1 MTVAPLSMHGQT
13 LVYSRRIR
21 TTPFEQR
28 IFENGVREVSV
39 YNHMTLASVY
49 RSLVEDYEHLR
60 RHVQVWDV
68 SCQRQVEVVG
78 ADALALVELATPRE
92 ISCCDI
98 GQCLYTPLV
107 DENGGIV
114 NDPVILRLDTDR
126 FWISVADSDVLLW
139 LKGLAAGRGLNV
151 RVFEP
156 DVSPLAIQGPRS
168 EDLMERL
175 AGPGVRELRA
185 FRFIRCELAGTS
197 VVLARS
203 GWSGQGGF
211 EIYLQD
217 SSRGLE
223 LWDLVWTQGRPFN
236 IRAGCP
242 NLIERLEAGLLSY
255 GSDMTLDSNPMECGL
270 DRFFRLGKAAEY
282 LSRDALDR
290 ISREGVRRRLVHLLV
305 PGDAVPAPRSV
316 YRVSDSSGHPAGRV
330 TSLAWSPRFRG
341 NLSFATVDV
350 SVSEPGTVLTVH
362 TSDGAREGS
371 VRNRAWQ

>member
-1 MTVAPLSMHGQT
+1 MPSQR

-21 TTPFEQR
+21 STPFEQR
-28 IFENGVREVSV
+28 MFENGVSAVSV
-39 YNHMTLASVY
+39 YNHMTLGSVF
-49 RSLVEDYEHLR
+49 RSPVEDYEHLR
-60 RHVQVWDV
+60 RYVQVWDV

-78 ADALALVELATPRE
+78 TDALALVELVTPRD
-92 ISCCDI
+92 ISSCDI

-114 NDPVILRLDTDR
+114 NDPIILRLDTDR
-126 FWISVADSDVLLW
+126 FWISIADSDVLLW
-139 LKGLAAGRGLNV
+139 MKGLAAGRGMDV

-156 DVSPLAIQGPRS
+156 DVSPLAVQGPLS
-168 EDLMERL
+168 DDLMERL
-175 AGPGVRELRA
+175 AGPEARELGN
-185 FRFIRCELAGTS
+185 FRFILCELAGTP

-203 GWSGQGGF
+203 GWSGQCGF

-217 SSRGLE
+217 SSRGLD
-223 LWDLVWTQGRPFN
+223 LWDLVWTEGQPFN

-255 GSDMTLDSNPMECGL
+255 GSDITLETNPMECGL
-270 DRFFRLGKAAEY
+270 DRFYRLGKTAEY

-290 ISREGVRRRLVHLLV
+290 ISREGIRRRLVHLLI
-305 PGDAVPAPRSV
+305 PGDAVPAPRTV
-316 YRVSDSSGHPAGRV
+316 YRVSDGSGHMVGIV

-350 SVSEPGTVLTVH
+350 PASEPGTVLTVH
-362 TSDGAREGS
+362 TGDGDREGT
-371 VRNRAWQ
+371 VRNRTWQ